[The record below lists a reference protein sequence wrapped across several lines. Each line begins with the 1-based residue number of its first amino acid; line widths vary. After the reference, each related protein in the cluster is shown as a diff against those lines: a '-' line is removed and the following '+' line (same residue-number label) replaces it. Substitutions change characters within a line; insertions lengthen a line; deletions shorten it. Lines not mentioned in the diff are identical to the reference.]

1 MTYTLE
7 NWSITLCPRNP
18 YLAPEL
24 RRACLQGQRDSEEGY
39 VITSPILG
47 KTPDNHIQTH
57 NSIYILG
64 TVDPAYEAQ
73 FPGARNRLLSTLPL
87 IEEA

>member
-7 NWSITLCPRNP
+7 NWSITLCPRDP

-24 RRACLQGQRDSEEGY
+24 PRSCLQGQRDGEEDC

-47 KTPDNHIQTH
+47 KTPEGYIQTQ

-64 TVDPAYEAQ
+64 AVDPLYEAQ
-73 FPGARNRLLSTLPL
+73 FPDARNRLLSTLPL
-87 IEEA
+87 IEEF